1 MGDVKKKKNNS
12 ATNKEN
18 TFQAIKRGSE
28 NVEKNLRDKHGNM
41 ENMSNFEKMKEGAK
55 EGAKEA
61 AKIVP
66 NIFKKLFDKE

>member
-1 MGDVKKKKNNS
+1 MGDIKKRKNNS
-12 ATNKEN
+12 AANKEN
-18 TFQAIKRGSE
+18 IIESIKGGSE

-55 EGAKEA
+55 EGAK
-61 AKIVP
+61 IVP